1 MRSRT
6 RWLLLFAPCL
16 CVFSSVLCAEIVTE
30 VGPDGTLTLASGK
43 QVVLVGIQMDVE
55 GISVLRVLAQKQDL
69 KFQLITHRSAPGEK
83 EFAYAYLTAK
93 QLKFPAK
100 QDEAPG
106 EREVLLNEFLVKTG
120 AAKVDERQDFSRK
133 AKFLK
138 VQEQARKKG
147 EGIWSYE
154 VS

>member
-1 MRSRT
+1 MKLGI
-6 RWLLLFAPCL
+6 RWFFLFLPGL

-30 VGPDGTLTLASGK
+30 VGADGALTLESGK
-43 QVVLVGIQMDVE
+43 QVVLAGIQIDTE

-69 KFQLITHRSAPGEK
+69 RLQLIANSAPGKK
-83 EFAYAYLTAK
+83 ELAYAYLKAK
-93 QLKFPAK
+93 CLRFPAK
-100 QDEAPG
+100 PNEIPG
-106 EREVLLNEFLVKTG
+106 EQEVLINEFLVKIG
-120 AAKVDERQDFSRK
+120 AAKVIETQDFSHK

-138 VQEQARKKG
+138 VQEEARRKG